1 VWAETYRI
9 AERPTKV
16 KFADA
21 RQTREVVKA
30 DAGGKM
36 LFDIVDQSP
45 GARRHEDLA
54 SAGQGQGTT
63 GVHNKEPADDR
74 KPNLLKKEFVPGKA
88 GIDRVTVRR
97 GEPFEPEVVAGLTV
111 PELKVV
117 RRQGE
122 KLRLVGE
129 GGRRQADLQG
139 PRVSEPGRPHT
150 LLGPHDSNRTG
161 GKAASSDGPAIT
173 DAMHDVWNRL
183 NEEMIDSQRLIGG
196 SNPVALREA
205 LSFDKGETGPAIPD
219 TAQPFGVLKASIV
232 AA

>member
-1 VWAETYRI
+1 M
-9 AERPTKV
+9 
-16 KFADA
+16 KFANA
-21 RQTREVVKA
+21 RQTREVIKA
-30 DAGGKM
+30 DADGKM

-63 GVHNKEPADDR
+63 GLHDKDPADDR
-74 KPNLLKKEFVPGKA
+74 KPNLLKKQLVSGKA
-88 GIDRVTVRR
+88 GIDGVTVRR

-117 RRQGE
+117 RRQGK

-129 GGRRQADLQG
+129 GGRGQADLQR
-139 PRVSEPGRPHT
+139 PRIAGPGRPHPF
-150 LLGPHDSNRTG
+150 LGPHDSDHSG
-161 GKAASSDGPAIT
+161 GQVASSDGPAIT

-205 LSFDKGETGPAIPD
+205 LSFDEGKTDPAIPD
-219 TAQPFGVLKASIV
+219 AAQPLGVLEALVVV
-232 AA
+232 A